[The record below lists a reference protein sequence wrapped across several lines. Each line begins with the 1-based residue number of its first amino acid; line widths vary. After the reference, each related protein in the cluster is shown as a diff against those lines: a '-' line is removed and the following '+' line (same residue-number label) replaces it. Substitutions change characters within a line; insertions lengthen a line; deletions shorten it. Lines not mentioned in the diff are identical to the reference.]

1 MRNIPFPFKTGVH
14 FLGITTNVEA
24 EGARSLYEFF
34 YCVTMRFYQSN
45 KSSAIPVFIKDK
57 SRQSHLFKPCGALLK
72 IDIFVK
78 KHNTVLLS
86 LHLLP

>member
-1 MRNIPFPFKTGVH
+1 MTNLPFPFKTGVH
-14 FLGITTNVEA
+14 FLSITTNVAA

-34 YCVTMRFYQSN
+34 YRVTMRFYQSN
-45 KSSAIPVFIKDK
+45 KSSAVPVFIKDK
-57 SRQSHLFKPCGALLK
+57 SRQSHLFKPCRVLLK
-72 IDIFVK
+72 IDNFEK